1 MKNIFICLCLAIG
14 CPSKSQNEIQINL
27 IDKET
32 FSCEEFFGID
42 RFNSIYYLKNQAFEK
57 DVNGETQSY
66 SNLQLGKIDQVHIFN
81 PLKIPVL
88 HKNFNSIVL
97 LDNRMSEIKIINF
110 NELTPYRRVTNV
122 AYANDSSLWLFNS
135 ISQQLELFDYLA
147 EKTKLK
153 TLPLNQEIISVES
166 DYNNVYVLT
175 PSRFLHYNY
184 TGSLISEL
192 NHEGFNKFKLGSDF
206 IIFQKQNSLFYKLIS
221 DNYLKPLKTHKKTI
235 KQFFVIDQTLY
246 IYDGK
251 FLYHYQLLK
260 N

>member
-1 MKNIFICLCLAIG
+1 MKNIFICLCLSIG
-14 CPSKSQNEIQINL
+14 CLSKSQNEIQTNL
-27 IDKET
+27 IEKET
-32 FSCEEFFGID
+32 FSCDEFFGID

-57 DVNGETQSY
+57 DVNGE
-66 SNLQLGKIDQVHIFN
+66 
-81 PLKIPVL
+81 

-110 NELTPYRRVTNV
+110 NDLTPYRRVTNV

-153 TLPLNQEIISVES
+153 TLPFNQEIISVES

>member
-1 MKNIFICLCLAIG
+1 MKIKNKNVDFNKIY
-14 CPSKSQNEIQINL
+14 NT
-27 IDKET
+27 ET
-32 FSCEEFFGID
+32 
-42 RFNSIYYLKNQAFEK
+42 A
-57 DVNGETQSY
+57 
-66 SNLQLGKIDQVHIFN
+66 
-81 PLKIPVL
+81 
-88 HKNFNSIVL
+88 
-97 LDNRMSEIKIINF
+97 EIKIINF

-235 KQFFVIDQTLY
+235 K
-246 IYDGK
+246 
-251 FLYHYQLLK
+251 HYQTK
-260 N
+260 EVF